1 MKTRLD
7 TPAARAAALTVVIC
21 AALGFFASCKPK
33 QSMNNAA
40 DSVAQYAKEM
50 GDSAGK
56 LGTKAGQTLG
66 LVEKKWDY
74 VRLAYGDG
82 ETPAS
87 IQGRYAV
94 AEERELGRVLAV
106 EWTAKFGCYNHD
118 RLERYLNRIAAALA
132 AYSER
137 PAMPATV
144 IILDTEE
151 VRCFGAPGGFV
162 FLSLGALRAPESESE
177 LAACV
182 ALGLSHAQLQHTT
195 NLFER
200 IAGGPLVFEKGA
212 PAEPIRFSAAA
223 EETAAL
229 LVRNGYV
236 AADVRSAAREATRLL
251 VRLGYEPGGLKA
263 FIERT
268 KVRRQLKHP
277 ILPADELTYCKTV
290 DEAVTQRLEELH
302 APTTGR
308 TLVPRFR
315 RECASCLPIPRATP

>member
-1 MKTRLD
+1 MNTRLNLRI
-7 TPAARAAALTVVIC
+7 ARAAAVVAIFGV
-21 AALGFFASCKPK
+21 ALGFFTSCKPK
-33 QSMNNAA
+33 QSANNAA
-40 DSVAQYAKEM
+40 DSVSRYAKEM
-50 GDSAGK
+50 SESAGK

-82 ETPAS
+82 ETTAS

-94 AEERELGRVLAV
+94 AEEREIGRALAV
-106 EWTAKFGCYNHD
+106 GWTAKFGCYTHD
-118 RLERYLNRIAAALA
+118 RLDRYLNRIVAALA
-132 AYSER
+132 AYSDR
-137 PAMPATV
+137 PALPATV
-144 IILDTEE
+144 IMLDTEE

-162 FLSLGALRAPESESE
+162 FISLGALRATESESE

-182 ALGLSHAQLQHTT
+182 ALGLAHAQLQHTLS
-195 NLFER
+195 LFER
-200 IAGGPLVFEKGA
+200 IAGGALAFEKGA
-212 PAEPIRFSAAA
+212 PVEPIRFSAAS
-223 EETAAL
+223 EETVAL

-268 KVRRQLKHP
+268 KVRRQMKHP
-277 ILPADELTYCKTV
+277 IIPADELAYCKTV
-290 DEAVTQRLEELH
+290 EDAVAQRLEELH
-302 APTTGR
+302 APETGR
-308 TLVPRFR
+308 SLVPRFR